1 MTFSKQ
7 SMHSTESA
15 LLRVQNDILQA
26 VDSHGGAILVLLD
39 LSAAFDTIDHKKL
52 LDLLD
57 VSFGIRGDTLKWFSS
72 YLINRTQSVHIG
84 STFSTEQ
91 TLSFGVPQ
99 GSVLGPILFTIYT
112 TPLGQIIR
120 KHGLTFHLYADDTQ
134 LYIAFKP
141 SEDLSKAEA
150 VSCFK
155 ACVSD
160 IRIWMKNNLLKL
172 NDDKT
177 ELLIITSRED
187 ISKKL
192 NISICI
198 GDHSVTP
205 SDDPP
210 RNLGVIFDSTC
221 SLDTHVAK
229 LCKKY

>member
-1 MTFSKQ
+1 M
-7 SMHSTESA
+7 
-15 LLRVQNDILQA
+15 
-26 VDSHGGAILVLLD
+26 
-39 LSAAFDTIDHKKL
+39 
-52 LDLLD
+52 
-57 VSFGIRGDTLKWFSS
+57 
-72 YLINRTQSVHIG
+72 
-84 STFSTEQ
+84 
-91 TLSFGVPQ
+91 
-99 GSVLGPILFTIYT
+99 
-112 TPLGQIIR
+112 
-120 KHGLTFHLYADDTQ
+120 
-134 LYIAFKP
+134 YIAFKP

-150 VSCFK
+150 VSRIE